1 MPVMA
6 TKSLPVLFSDAP
18 WQGLMFDVAKRLPTG
33 SLKVDLHY
41 NLDCRTGN
49 APGHKVEL
57 SEGGE
62 RLYMQKAL
70 FQSCSF
76 KRAMIKEWVDKDKQG
91 KATGNKDKSKW
102 DIDFSLSGHD
112 NPYSEVKKFREWV
125 DAGDANVKETAGKKA
140 MEWFRKPLEQSTIRD
155 YHIRMVKLSK
165 PDPDAYPPTF
175 KATLPFAKQRPQF
188 YIFDRANKPKSF
200 ADLLANCKSSE
211 IVAIFE
217 LPSVWFGSNMFGMK
231 PILRSVQYFAPDE
244 LTGYS
249 FLPVQASP
257 SEADDHYQKEVQD
270 QMPVKQNA
278 PDGAPLDMA
287 EDQRM
292 ARAMMGCDD
301 KKRPVE
307 DAQQDDSRA
316 PKQIKT
322 EPDVDYNSSRA
333 SL

>member
-1 MPVMA
+1 MPTA
-6 TKSLPVLFSDAP
+6 SKSLPVLFSDAP
-18 WQGLMFDVAKRLPTG
+18 WHGLVFDVARRLPTG
-33 SLKVDLHY
+33 SLKVDLQY
-41 NLDCRTGN
+41 NLDCRTGA
-49 APGHKVEL
+49 APGHKVEIN
-57 SEGGE
+57 EQGE

-76 KRAMIKEWVDKDKQG
+76 KRAMIKEWPEKDKHGNQ
-91 KATGNKDKSKW
+91 TGNKDKAKW

-125 DAGDANVKETAGKKA
+125 DAGDANVKDTASKKA
-140 MEWFRKPLEQSTIRD
+140 LEWFRKPLKESTIED
-155 YHIRMVKLSK
+155 YHIPMVKLSK

-188 YIFDRANKPKSF
+188 FIFDRANKPRSF
-200 ADLLANCKSSE
+200 SDLLANCKGNE

-249 FLPVQASP
+249 FLPVEASP
-257 SEADDHYQKEVQD
+257 SQADHQYQTSVQD
-270 QMPVKQNA
+270 QMPVRQTP
-278 PDGAPLDMA
+278 PDGAQLDLP

-292 ARAMMGCDD
+292 ARAMMGHTE
-301 KKRPVE
+301 KKRPLE
-307 DAQQDDSRA
+307 DTQEGDDVKT
-316 PKQIKT
+316 KQIKI
-322 EPDVDYNSSRA
+322 EPDLGYSSSKA